1 MESVEE
7 IPFLQTDLEKFC
19 VLIASV
25 TSCGCNGLLVERMI
39 SNPILFGTGSLACQY
54 VGFHWCFFIG
64 QGLGVYA
71 SGVLCLGMWS
81 ELYRRL
87 HTRWVVTERS
97 NRGSDAFTNNVIK
110 RWVFPLRYKFIRGQ
124 EDRTSVP
131 VVTGVCWDFRL
142 DNINSIGFVLP
153 QVKFMDVKLVCVM
166 DLYRGIYQELEYFV
180 YNNILYIVICVCV
193 SLGYAESLLR
203 SCLMIC
209 YWLRRWAN
217 AIGQRR
223 RWFNRAESGSYT
235 MVFGKGLSQYAEI
248 QNFNQ
253 NTRLIPY
260 AWCTCGWKVIFVKVT
275 IIGRWFILV
284 FFK

>member
-1 MESVEE
+1 MRRVFFWNRHFAIEVIMESVEE

-39 SNPILFGTGSLACQY
+39 SNPILFGTGSLVCQY

-97 NRGSDAFTNNVIK
+97 NRGSDAFTNNVIR

-124 EDRTSVP
+124 E
-131 VVTGVCWDFRL
+131 
-142 DNINSIGFVLP
+142 
-153 QVKFMDVKLVCVM
+153 
-166 DLYRGIYQELEYFV
+166 
-180 YNNILYIVICVCV
+180 
-193 SLGYAESLLR
+193 
-203 SCLMIC
+203 
-209 YWLRRWAN
+209 
-217 AIGQRR
+217 
-223 RWFNRAESGSYT
+223 
-235 MVFGKGLSQYAEI
+235 
-248 QNFNQ
+248 
-253 NTRLIPY
+253 
-260 AWCTCGWKVIFVKVT
+260 
-275 IIGRWFILV
+275 
-284 FFK
+284 